1 MMVMFTGLRR
11 YLALLFIGGAIAALT
26 GCGSWQR
33 DDDGM
38 PDVSSIQLQQRGK
51 EWVAVAPDCR
61 RMLQPKRDWRDN
73 DRWRIAF
80 GCATYT
86 NLAASLARPQD
97 LAAPQAYSGM
107 QADAAALSVTRYR
120 ENKVEPLRETE
131 STADISD

>member
-1 MMVMFTGLRR
+1 MVMFTGLRR
-11 YLALLFIGGAIAALT
+11 YLVLLFIGGAIGLLT
-26 GCGSWQR
+26 GCSSWQR

-38 PDVSSIQLQQRGK
+38 PDVSSIKLQQRGK
-51 EWVAVAPDCR
+51 SWVAVPPDCR
-61 RMLQPKRDWRDN
+61 SMLQPKRDWRDD

-97 LAAPQAYSGM
+97 LTSPRRYSGM
-107 QADAAALSVTRYR
+107 QADAASLAVTRYR